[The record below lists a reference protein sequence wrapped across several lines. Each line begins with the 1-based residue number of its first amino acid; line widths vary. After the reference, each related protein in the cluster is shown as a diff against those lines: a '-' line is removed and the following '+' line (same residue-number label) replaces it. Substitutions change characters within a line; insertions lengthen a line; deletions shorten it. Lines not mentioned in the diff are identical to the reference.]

1 MRLTLLVLLTGTL
14 ASCSLGPDFLPPEPP
29 PVAGYLPG
37 PDANERVLGK
47 AFLYGADIPNRWW
60 ELFRSRALNELIEQ
74 AIQHNADLQAAEA
87 AVRVAQANA
96 LAQRGTLFPQVAANW
111 NSSRQ
116 RAPIATLDSP
126 AANNAEIFSLHTAQ
140 VTVNYVA
147 DVWGGVRRQTE
158 SLQALAEN
166 QAFQREAVYLT
177 LTSNIAL
184 AAIQEASLRG
194 QISATRRLIALQT
207 QLLQILRQQNS
218 LGQIALPDVVA
229 QETSLAQA
237 RLLLAPLEK
246 QLALQRNLLAVLTG
260 RFPSEGATATFDLA
274 SLRLPRKLPLSLP
287 ADLVCQRPDVRA
299 AQASLHAANAQLGVA
314 IANRLPQITL
324 SGNAGSTA
332 FAVSHLFAPGT
343 NFWMIAGNALQ
354 PIFDGGTLRYR
365 QVAAEEGLA
374 QSVAQYRSTVLVA
387 FQNVA
392 DTLRALQADSRA
404 LNAATAAERSAA
416 RSIDLVRGQIERG
429 QVSLPSLLNAQQAYL
444 QTSLARVQAQA
455 ALLAD
460 TVALF
465 QALGGGWWN
474 RWEATLVRAD

>member
-1 MRLTLLVLLTGTL
+1 MGDMRVLRGAGMGRRGASVRLRRRPLVAPFAAAIVL
-14 ASCSLGPDFLPPEPP
+14 AGCAVGPDFVPPEPP
-29 PVAGYLPG
+29 PVTGYLPG
-37 PDANERVLGK
+37 PDASERVLGK
-47 AFLYGADIPNRWW
+47 AFLYGAEIPSRWW
-60 ELFRSRALNELIEQ
+60 ELFRSRALNDLVEQ
-74 AIQHNADLQAAEA
+74 AIQHNAEPEAAEA

-96 LAQRGTLFPQVAANW
+96 LAQRGALFPQVAGNW

-116 RAPIATLDSP
+116 RVPIATLDSP
-126 AANNAEIFSLHTAQ
+126 AATKAEFFSLHTAQ

-158 SLQALAEN
+158 SAYAVAEN

-177 LTSNIAL
+177 LTSNVAV
-184 AAIQEASLRG
+184 AAIQEASLPG

-207 QLLQILRQQNS
+207 QLLQILRRQNE

-246 QLALQRNLLAVLTG
+246 QLAMQRNLLAVLIG

-274 SLRLPRKLPLSLP
+274 SLRMPRKLPLSLP

-332 FAVSHLFAPGT
+332 FAVSRLFAPGT
-343 NFWMIAGNALQ
+343 NMWMIAGNALQ
-354 PIFDGGTLRYR
+354 PIFDGGTLHYKR
-365 QVAAEEGLA
+365 VAAEEGLA
-374 QSVAQYRSTVLVA
+374 QAVAQYRGTVLVA
-387 FQNVA
+387 FQNV
-392 DTLRALQADSRA
+392 
-404 LNAATAAERSAA
+404 
-416 RSIDLVRGQIERG
+416 
-429 QVSLPSLLNAQQAYL
+429 
-444 QTSLARVQAQA
+444 
-455 ALLAD
+455 
-460 TVALF
+460 
-465 QALGGGWWN
+465 
-474 RWEATLVRAD
+474 